1 MTQVN
6 AVRRPPPRGPVPRL
20 DARGIT
26 KRFGRL
32 TVLRDVSLRVGAGEV
47 VALVGE
53 NGAGKSSLVACLAR
67 ILEPEEGEAW
77 VDGGPLPSTPD
88 QVRQA
93 GIEVLWQDH
102 GLCEELDV
110 VANVFLGR
118 EPGRWLI
125 AESDMR
131 EGTASVL
138 RQVGAETLPLDRPV
152 RGLSRGQ
159 RQLVALGRALR
170 CAPRLLLLDEPTASL
185 GVAETLRVHGVIRQC
200 RDAGAGVLLVTH
212 DLDQV
217 FALAD
222 RVVVLRDGRVVADV
236 SPLEVHRDDIVALMS
251 GIEMDSMAR
260 RQLQRLRSLVDQLS
274 DVEPAA
280 SLPLIV
286 SAMAAALDQEMLCVH
301 LLESPDG
308 ADPVLRRSAAV
319 GLRAPLLAVND
330 RLALGVAGGCAGL
343 AAAEAEAV
351 VVEDLATHP
360 GSERYRSA
368 AAASGIRSEWAA
380 PIVGTHGVLGT
391 VSGFATSVGRP
402 EPAQLELARLYL
414 GYVASAIERERLL
427 TEVSRRNR
435 VLESLRT
442 MLETLVATPDRVVGG
457 LGASLLALS
466 RALGAA
472 GVAVLIE
479 KDGELEPRVIHDGGA
494 GDPAAM
500 EVRFNDAARRV
511 LAGGAEG
518 QAQFVE
524 PDLAAV
530 ALRHPEGRA
539 VLVAHLPTGDTPA
552 GDTLEL
558 LDDATRSLA
567 LAMEGEALERT
578 RREAAA
584 LRRSQAVQR
593 ELLSSLSHELRTPL
607 TAIQGYA
614 STLLQ
619 PDLTWDAASTD
630 RFLRSI
636 ATEGARLGRLVGDLL
651 DSTAIESG
659 VLRLQRHW
667 CDVRLV
673 VEAAVRLVADGS
685 TIRVHATSDLEPV
698 WGDHDR
704 LEQVFVN
711 LLENAVAH
719 GGSPDGIDVT
729 LRSGANRGTVEVEVA
744 DHGPGV
750 PRSLAAR
757 IFEPRVRG
765 TSRQHAGAG
774 LGLPIAKGIV
784 DAHGG
789 SLTDVPTPRGACF
802 VVTLPCEPST
812 DASDAPLDA
821 SWSLVDAP
829 EEADVV

>member
-1 MTQVN
+1 M
-6 AVRRPPPRGPVPRL
+6 PRL
-20 DARGIT
+20 DAQRLT

-32 TVLRDVSLRVGAGEV
+32 TVLRDVSLHIGAGEV

-53 NGAGKSSLVACLAR
+53 NGAGKSTLVACLAR
-67 ILEPEEGEAW
+67 ILEPEEGD
-77 VDGGPLPSTPD
+77 VRLDGAPLPSTPD
-88 QVRQA
+88 QVRRA
-93 GIEVLWQDH
+93 GLEVLWQDH
-102 GLCEELDV
+102 GLCDDLDV
-110 VANVFLGR
+110 VANVYLGR
-118 EPGRWLI
+118 ERGRWMI

-131 EGTASVL
+131 EGTAAVL
-138 RQVGAETLPLDRPV
+138 RRVGADSLPLDRPV

-159 RQLVALGRALR
+159 RQLVALARALWSD
-170 CAPRLLLLDEPTASL
+170 PQLLLLDEPTASL
-185 GVAETLRVHGVIRQC
+185 GVTETRRVQELIRHR
-200 RDAGAGVLLVTH
+200 RDQGAGILIVTH

-222 RVVVLRDGRVVADV
+222 RVLVLRDGRVVADV
-236 SPLEVHRDDIVALMS
+236 SPQEVHRDDIVALMS

-301 LLESPDG
+301 LLEAVEPGG
-308 ADPVLRRSAAV
+308 AVLRRTAAV
-319 GLRAPLLAVND
+319 GLPAPLLEVND
-330 RLALGVAGGCAGL
+330 WLALGGAGGCAGL
-343 AAAEAEAV
+343 AGARAEAV
-351 VVEDLATHP
+351 VVEDLSRDPAP
-360 GSERYRSA
+360 ERYRRA

-391 VSGFATSVGRP
+391 VSGFATSVGGP

-427 TEVSRRNR
+427 SEVSRRNR
-435 VLESLRT
+435 ILESLRS
-442 MLETLVATPDRVVGG
+442 MLETLAGPDRVVGG
-457 LGASLLALS
+457 LAASSGALR

-472 GVAVLIE
+472 AVGVLIE
-479 KDGELEPRVIHDGGA
+479 RDGEPVELVPQVPDSETPR
-494 GDPAAM
+494 M
-500 EVRFNDAARRV
+500 EARFRAAARVV
-511 LAGGAEG
+511 LAEDATLGARY
-518 QAQFVE
+518 VE

-539 VLVAHLPTGDTPA
+539 VLVAYLPAGGTP

-567 LAMEGEALERT
+567 LAMEGEALEHA

-584 LRRSQAVQR
+584 LRRSQAIQR

-607 TAIQGYA
+607 TAIQGFA

-619 PDLTWDAASTD
+619 PDLAWDAASTD

-636 ATEGARLGRLVGDLL
+636 AAEGARLERLVGDLL
-651 DSTAIESG
+651 DSSAIESG

-667 CDVRLV
+667 CDLPLV
-673 VEAAVRLVADGS
+673 VEAARRLVSGGDA
-685 TIRVHATSDLEPV
+685 IRVRTAGELEPV

-719 GGSPDGIDVT
+719 GASRHGVDVR
-729 LRSGANRGTVEVEVA
+729 LRRGKASGTVEAEVA
-744 DHGPGV
+744 DHGPGI
-750 PRSLAAR
+750 PAAVADR
-757 IFEPRVRG
+757 IFEPRVRAAG
-765 TSRQHAGAG
+765 DVAGAG
-774 LGLPIAKGIV
+774 LGLSIARGIV
-784 DAHGG
+784 VAHGG
-789 SLTDVPTPRGACF
+789 TLVAAPSRRGARF
-802 VVTLPCEPST
+802 VVTLPCEP
-812 DASDAPLDA
+812 
-821 SWSLVDAP
+821 VDAP
-829 EEADVV
+829 DAPPDAAWTLVDPPKEPDVV